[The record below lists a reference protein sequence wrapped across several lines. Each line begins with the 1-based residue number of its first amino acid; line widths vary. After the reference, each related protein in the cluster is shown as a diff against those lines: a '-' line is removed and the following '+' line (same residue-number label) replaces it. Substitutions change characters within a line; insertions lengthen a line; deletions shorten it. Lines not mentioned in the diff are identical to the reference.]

1 MPRKAQTHWF
11 GLYRTLRPKI
21 DAHEG
26 DESIH
31 QLIRREAEAA
41 NYDEKVLKRMLNAG
55 AFLDRISETPLLVE
69 QVKCGFAHVE
79 LLERLYKLNAPDAQ
93 ARITAILN
101 NQVTQKQIR
110 EALDSM
116 AAESGH
122 AQLTAR
128 SRARQRVA
136 EHQRLCLQLAQRTG
150 PSFFGSPDGEMVLVK
165 RFRTLSHFI
174 LINDP
179 DQPIAVI
186 PRLGDSSMKEGP
198 AAEELLTLAM
208 SVKRYFQRIWLLLPS
223 NSTLAQE
230 LVARAE
236 QIGAFESWLYLATP
250 DEDSSALV
258 PYRNRRRALEKDLRG
273 DDDCAWEGVSLRD
286 GRKLSGSLDPIEKS

>member
-21 DAHEG
+21 NGHEG

-31 QLIRREAEAA
+31 QLIRREAQAA

-79 LLERLYKLNAPDAQ
+79 LLERLYKLNAPEAQ

-101 NQVTQKQIR
+101 NQVTQKEIR

-150 PSFFGSPDGEMVLVK
+150 SSFFGSPDGEMVLVK
-165 RFRTLSHFI
+165 RFRTLSNFI

-250 DEDSSALV
+250 SEDSSELI
-258 PYRNRRRALEKDLRG
+258 PYRNRRRALEKDLHG
-273 DDDCAWEGVSLRD
+273 KDDSAWEGVSLRD
-286 GRKLSGSLDPIEKS
+286 GRKLSGSLVPIEKN

>member
-11 GLYRTLRPKI
+11 GLYRSLRPKI
-21 DAHEG
+21 DGHEG

-31 QLIRREAEAA
+31 QLIRREAAAA
-41 NYDEKVLKRMLNAG
+41 NYNEKVLKRMLNAG

-79 LLERLYKLNAPDAQ
+79 LLERLYKLNAPEAQ

-101 NQVTQKQIR
+101 NQVTQKEIR

-150 PSFFGSPDGEMVLVK
+150 PSFFGSPDSEMVLVK

-250 DEDSSALV
+250 DEDSAALV
-258 PYRNRRRALEKDLRG
+258 PYRNRRRALEKDAHG
-273 DDDCAWEGVSLRD
+273 EDDSAWEGVSLRD
-286 GRKLSGSLDPIEKS
+286 GRTLSGSLEPIEKS